1 MHQKNQKFRLMIYI
15 RLIIM
20 MLFYWSNRSQKVRK
34 YIDYFC
40 FILLCLILPFLFIC
54 LFCLFWTFSFRLIYS
69 IIDKNND
76 IQLMFFIYFFTSFHI
91 FSWFWIISFLFASRL
106 FIDLFLFLSFPLFLI
121 HFLFFMKL
129 IIVFFSSFLYY
140 YREI

>member
-34 YIDYFC
+34 YIHYFC

-54 LFCLFWTFSFRLIYS
+54 LFCLFLTFSFRLIYS

-76 IQLMFFIYFFTSFHI
+76 IQLMFFIYFSTSFHI
-91 FSWFWIISFLFASRL
+91 FSWFWIISFLDYASRL
-106 FIDLFLFLSFPLFLI
+106 FVNVFFLFLSFPLFVIFYL
-121 HFLFFMKL
+121 L
-129 IIVFFSSFLYY
+129 IVFFYCIFYY